1 MALCLFFSVSFQGA
15 FPHEMGRRLPQEED
29 AVDLRGIH
37 VLRGLFL
44 GAEKGFALDGFPFAF
59 CEGVVNGDWAM
70 G

>member
-37 VLRGLFL
+37 VL
-44 GAEKGFALDGFPFAF
+44 GAFSWELRKDSHLMGFPLPSAK
-59 CEGVVNGDWAM
+59 VL
-70 G
+70 